1 VTSEAALTP
10 LPTATLPVTL
20 TVRVREPVTATPLP
34 PRPAL
39 TAAPTQ
45 PPAVAAA
52 LVYAVRP
59 GDTLLGIALDFGLA
73 LEALQAANASV
84 DPRSLQV
91 GQQLIIPPPTLAAP
105 PLPLPLPLEPPTCYD
120 TASGALLCLGRVT
133 NAGAQPVEHVQVQ
146 VQLWQADGTPL
157 AAAETSAEQAVIL
170 PGGAAPYSVLITSIA
185 ADPAYATAVLLSADP
200 APQTDRRFVALV
212 IEDAQASRVDGRYA
226 VTATLY
232 NPSADAAG
240 PARVVLTLLD
250 ADGRVTGYRIAITPG
265 GIAPGARVTVAIE
278 AAAQDATR
286 TASHTLYAEAR
297 RADS

>member
-1 VTSEAALTP
+1 
-10 LPTATLPVTL
+10 
-20 TVRVREPVTATPLP
+20 
-34 PRPAL
+34 
-39 TAAPTQ
+39 
-45 PPAVAAA
+45 
-52 LVYAVRP
+52 
-59 GDTLLGIALDFGLA
+59 
-73 LEALQAANASV
+73 
-84 DPRSLQV
+84 
-91 GQQLIIPPPTLAAP
+91 
-105 PLPLPLPLEPPTCYD
+105 
-120 TASGALLCLGRVT
+120 
-133 NAGAQPVEHVQVQ
+133 VQVQ

-250 ADGRVTGYRIAITPG
+250 ADGRVTGYRIAITPV